1 MNTKFSVVPLT
12 IAVGRQVIPEKWHG
26 LLLTIM
32 LALLINGCVSSG
44 EVTQMTEEKIHG
56 PKVVALDAGGAPW
69 TVQIQNRLKKAGF
82 KVLRWSSR
90 TRVAEQTERNRIQQ
104 FNKAEARYILQL
116 SGQAPL
122 DWGHRCV
129 GGGFKFDYLDANLID
144 VETNETIL
152 NINGKGYSEDC
163 PPMSG
168 SIFQDIV
175 DAVNNAWQ

>member
-1 MNTKFSVVPLT
+1 MNTKSSLTNWRGILPLT
-12 IAVGRQVIPEKWHG
+12 MFAFLVS
-26 LLLTIM
+26 
-32 LALLINGCVSSG
+32 GCVSSG
-44 EVTQMTEEKIHG
+44 EVTQMTDEKIRG

-69 TVQIQNRLKKAGF
+69 SVQIQNRLRKAGF

-90 TRVAEQTERNRIQQ
+90 TRVTQQTDTNHVEQ
-104 FNKAEARYILQL
+104 FNRAEARYILQL
-116 SGQAPL
+116 SGQAPT

-129 GGGFKFDYLDANLID
+129 GGGFKFDYLDANLVD
-144 VETNETIL
+144 VQTNETIL